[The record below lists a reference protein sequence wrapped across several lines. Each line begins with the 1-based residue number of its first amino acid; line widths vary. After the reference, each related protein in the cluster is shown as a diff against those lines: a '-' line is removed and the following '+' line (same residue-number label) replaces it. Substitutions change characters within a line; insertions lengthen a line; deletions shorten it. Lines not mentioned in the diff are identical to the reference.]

1 MASPLLSPLNDKTLV
16 DSSLQASAMND
27 PTLSTTPLTPIPA
40 EETYLGLQL
49 DAQTQVVLSTCKTQ
63 EVVSLPRERIT
74 PIPTLS
80 ASVLGLVN
88 HRSRVF
94 WLIDLPHLLG
104 LTPLAGDQSEFQV
117 AIVRSGNIP
126 LGVGIRQILGIIR
139 FSEAAIQSPV
149 GRVSPN
155 IVPYLKGC
163 VLRPKEG
170 ILLVLDADAL
180 VNRPI

>member
-1 MASPLLSPLNDKTLV
+1 
-16 DSSLQASAMND
+16 MNY
-27 PTLSTTPLTPIPA
+27 PTLSTMPSIPVPK
-40 EETYLGLQL
+40 EEAYLGLQL
-49 DAQTQVVLSTCKTQ
+49 DAQTQVVLATWQTQ

-80 ASVLGLVN
+80 ESVLGLVN

-104 LTPLAGDQSEFQV
+104 LTPLRDDQAEFQV

-126 LGVGIRQILGIIR
+126 LGLGVRQILGIIR
-139 FSEAAIQSPV
+139 FSETAIQSPI
-149 GRVSPN
+149 GRVSPE
-155 IVPYLKGC
+155 IIPYLKGC
-163 VLRPKEG
+163 VLQPKMG